1 MGGKIRKGLQSRSD
15 ELVFTYK
22 CPVCSTLSVTDYVHF
37 PLCKNCN
44 KSIQRSSDIKMD
56 KEKAREEKK
65 RMLRENLGEKEEN

>member
-1 MGGKIRKGLQSRSD
+1 MGLRERFNKLKI
-15 ELVFTYK
+15 TYT
-22 CPVCSTLSVTDYVHF
+22 CSICKTEDVMNFAYY

-44 KSIQRSSDIKMD
+44 KSIQRSSDVKMD